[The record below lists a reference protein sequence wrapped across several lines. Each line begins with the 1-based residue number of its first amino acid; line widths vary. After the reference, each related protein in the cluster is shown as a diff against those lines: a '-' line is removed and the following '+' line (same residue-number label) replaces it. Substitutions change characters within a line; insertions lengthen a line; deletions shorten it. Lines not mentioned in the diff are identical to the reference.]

1 MTAPATAAATLI
13 LAGSATGARGG
24 FSPQSFLLGLPLVR
38 RTALAARRAGFDR
51 VYVLDA
57 EAGAARPV
65 LEGTGAVAFP
75 RDAGESALP
84 PGRIVLLPD
93 RVAASPRWLRSLREA
108 PVEPG
113 CLHRVGVG
121 AIVQASA
128 PQALARVLAHSSS
141 LTSVLSEWASLLPP
155 GPAVESVDPPFEVAT
170 EADVAGAET
179 LLLNGLVKTEDGFL
193 TKHISR
199 KISLAVTRRLAGTR
213 VRPNA
218 MTLVCLALGL
228 AAAWSFA
235 SPAPVRQLAGGLLF
249 LLHSILDGC
258 DGELARLKFQE
269 SRLGA
274 VLDFWG
280 DNLVHVAVFS
290 AFAVAWST
298 ASGKSWP
305 FALGALAVAGTIVS
319 SGFLYR
325 AMGIPGGAGR
335 PGASDSPGSRSR
347 MTRVLNAVSGR
358 DFIYLVMVL
367 ALFGKAYW
375 FLASAALGTPVFFA
389 AIFLAALGSRKRA
402 PGPGSPQSSPESARS
417 S

>member
-13 LAGSATGARGG
+13 LAGSATGARGR
-24 FSPQSFLLGLPLVR
+24 FSPQSPLLGLPLVR

-51 VYVLDA
+51 VYVLEA
-57 EAGAARPV
+57 EAGGARPV

-93 RVAASPRWLRSLREA
+93 RVVASTRWLRSLCDA
-108 PVEPG
+108 PAEPER
-113 CLHRVGVG
+113 LHRVGVG
-121 AIVQASA
+121 AIVQASE
-128 PQALARVLAHSSS
+128 PRPLGRVLEHSSS
-141 LTSVLSEWASLLPP
+141 LASVLSEWASLLPP
-155 GPAVESVDPPFEVAT
+155 GPAVEGIDPPLEVAT

-179 LLLNGLVKTEDGFL
+179 LLLKGLVKTEDGFL

-199 KISLAVTRRLAGTR
+199 KISLAVTRRLARTR

-228 AAAWSFA
+228 SAAWSFA
-235 SPAPVRQLAGGLLF
+235 SPAPARQLAGGLLF

-298 ASGKSWP
+298 ASGQSWP

-325 AMGIPGGAGR
+325 AMRTPGR
-335 PGASDSPGSRSR
+335 PGSSDSPGSRSR

-375 FLASAALGTPVFFA
+375 FLASAALGTPAFFA